1 MLYKSSFIF
10 HVLLFYR
17 QTSRDKNKNLSI
29 LFMCGS
35 LQEEN
40 SFDFKK
46 VRTHLSE
53 KVVNAV
59 LVVIVFCI
67 TLTTSSLRY
76 HLLCSIKVLS
86 GRVCVQP
93 DSKPRD
99 VWMLLSIIYRDC
111 SLSLSRTSLSL
122 GKLASGHRRLAL
134 VTKVEKRRLA
144 RFEML

>member
-17 QTSRDKNKNLSI
+17 QTSRDKNKNLSV

-40 SFDFKK
+40 SFDYKK

-59 LVVIVFCI
+59 LMDIVFCI

-111 SLSLSRTSLSL
+111 SLSPSLSL
-122 GKLASGHRRLAL
+122 AHPCLLENSHRAIEGWRW
-134 VTKVEKRRLA
+134 
-144 RFEML
+144 